1 MIKFENK
8 LRPDTKD
15 FFKLIQPQMNNELKS
30 LLDKIEKLDISF
42 IDTNNSLQE
51 EINEVCIES

>member
-1 MIKFENK
+1 
-8 LRPDTKD
+8 
-15 FFKLIQPQMNNELKS
+15 MNNELKS